1 MPESDDIRHM
11 SYDAGIRI
19 RTQHDIGKDLVVV
32 HLDVADGDTQAE
44 NLLELE
50 LDRGAN
56 LGDLVREVLSV
67 RDGSGELAGC
77 KDGFGFCWLYVYKL
91 ICTHPWRDRV
101 RADEESA

>member
-1 MPESDDIRHM
+1 M

-19 RTQHDIGKDLVVV
+19 RTQHDVGKDLVVV

-56 LGDLVREVLSV
+56 LGDLVREILGM
-67 RDGSGELAGC
+67 RDRGRELAGC
-77 KDGFGFCWLYVYKL
+77 M
-91 ICTHPWRDRV
+91 RV
-101 RADEESA
+101 RRAWWMHES